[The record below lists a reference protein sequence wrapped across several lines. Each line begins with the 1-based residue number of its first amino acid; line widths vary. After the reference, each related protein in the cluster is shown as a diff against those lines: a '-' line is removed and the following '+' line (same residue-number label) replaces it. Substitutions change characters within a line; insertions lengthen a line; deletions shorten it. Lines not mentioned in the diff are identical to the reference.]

1 MTDPDRNNLFWGV
14 VLLAVL
20 ILTAGVALSG
30 IKTDWYVPMVLLV
43 IGVGAALMFKEGDRH
58 D

>member
-1 MTDPDRNNLFWGV
+1 MTERDRNNLFWGA

-20 ILTAGVALSG
+20 ILTVLVAFSG
-30 IKTDWYVPMVLLV
+30 IKTDWYVPTVLLV
-43 IGVGAALMFKEGDRH
+43 IGVGAALMFKEGDSH